1 MINLSLLSTKI
12 ILEISAKKDFHN
24 IRIYLVCVKENLGE
38 GQDKVEYE
46 PDIHHLDVG
55 GFW

>member
-24 IRIYLVCVKENLGE
+24 IHIYLVCVKENLGE

-46 PDIHHLDVG
+46 PDIHQ
-55 GFW
+55 